1 MFSFA
6 RLATVFF
13 ILGYFGYL
21 GPVRGWSC
29 GELTQATTNPCT
41 GQVQLALALAVVDI
55 ELASVAHLFART
67 FVSVLAATQFV
78 NLGRKLGKTVFES
91 LTELLSVS
99 RLVSIT
105 SSQLSNPAF
114 LVWAHLYS
122 RWHHSIAVVPYEPY
136 ADH

>member
-41 GQVQLALALAVVDI
+41 GQVQLALALVVVDI

-78 NLGRKLGKTVFES
+78 NLGRKLVENGLRISNRALVCLAIGLNYILSAIQPRVPRLGSFVLS
-91 LTELLSVS
+91 LAPLN
-99 RLVSIT
+99 
-105 SSQLSNPAF
+105 SSSTL
-114 LVWAHLYS
+114 
-122 RWHHSIAVVPYEPY
+122 
-136 ADH
+136 